1 MPSSPDLESRVPECP
16 GEGVGPPSHP
26 ELTEEQAYID
36 AAYARLD
43 AMRAAAARVAAGFSE
58 VGAGGT
64 HQARLERDVA
74 DSVTRRRLAALD
86 IGQAPLVFGRIDRT
100 HDFADPDRRFYIGRL
115 AVNDEQQEP
124 LVVDWRAPVAEPFYR
139 ATGVAPM
146 GVVRRRHFLTRPGAG
161 RELVGIDDEVFDRDA
176 ADAAGLS
183 AVGEAALLA
192 VLDRARTGRMG
203 DIVATI
209 QAEQD
214 EAIRADLA
222 GPLIVSGGPGTGKTA
237 VALHRAAYLL
247 YTYRKRLGSQGV
259 LLVGPSPIFLRYI
272 DQVLPS
278 LGEDEVSL
286 STAAGLKPQY
296 RVTGVDD
303 PATAVVKGDAR
314 MARVIARALRDRERP
329 LPRDAVFALDGV
341 ILRITRRDSRRLVE
355 RFSRRRGTH
364 NEQRPHLAR
373 SLVDQL
379 RAQYRR
385 ALGAA
390 APDDPDWDREVS
402 NRIRRVP
409 EVRAALERMWPV
421 LSGAELV
428 HDLFS
433 FEALVRSA
441 ADGIL
446 GREDQSRLVR
456 PRAPH
461 VREVAWTEGD
471 LALIDEAD
479 ALLGPPEA
487 ARPRRRRNR
496 RRVDDDA
503 ATRVVHDLGVG
514 GFLTPAQLAERYTAT
529 TGPAADDATE
539 PRTFGH
545 VLVDEAQDLSPMQWR
560 MLARRCPSG
569 SMTLVGD
576 FGQASRPGSA
586 SGWDEVQSLI
596 PTHAPVRHVTL
607 TVNYR
612 TPSEIMAVAARVLAA
627 AAPGIDAP
635 DSVRA
640 TGLAPEFV
648 AVDERSVL
656 AEVHRRA
663 TDAVR
668 RPGTKAVIAPL
679 GRHAALVD
687 ALADLGA
694 MAGTADA
701 LDAPIAILGP
711 VEAKGLEFDEVI
723 VVEPAELV
731 QPDRRGLRLLYVTL
745 TRATQRLQVVH
756 AQPLPEALAPA
767 VPSGPHRSRSS
778 LDEVMSS

>member
-1 MPSSPDLESRVPECP
+1 VAD
-16 GEGVGPPSHP
+16 GPPAHP
-26 ELTEEQAYID
+26 ELAEEQAYID

-43 AMRAAAARVAAGFSE
+43 AMRSAAARVAAGFSE

-86 IGQAPLVFGRIDRT
+86 IGSAPLVFGRLDRT
-100 HDFADPDRRFYIGRL
+100 QDFAPADRRFYIGRL

-146 GVVRRRHFLTRPGAG
+146 GVVRRRHFLTRPGVG
-161 RELVGIDDEVFDRDA
+161 RELAAIDDEVFDRDA

-192 VLDRARTGRMG
+192 ALDRARTGRMG

-214 EAIRADLA
+214 EAIRADVA

-278 LGEDEVSL
+278 LGEDEVTL
-286 STAAGLKPQY
+286 ATAAGLKPQY
-296 RVTGVDD
+296 RVAAVDA
-303 PATAVVKGDAR
+303 PEVAIVKGDAR
-314 MARVIARALRDRERP
+314 MARVIKRALRDREHP
-329 LPRDAVFALDGV
+329 LPRDVVFALDGIV
-341 ILRITRRDSRRLVE
+341 LRITRRESRRLIE
-355 RFSRRRGTH
+355 RYSRRRGTH
-364 NEQRPHLAR
+364 NEQRPHLSR
-373 SLVDQL
+373 SLIDHL
-379 RAQYRR
+379 RGQYRR

-390 APDDPDWDREVS
+390 APDDADWDRELG
-402 NRIRRVP
+402 NRLRRVP

-433 FEALVRSA
+433 FEGLVHSA

-446 GREDQSRLVR
+446 SREHQARLVR
-456 PRAPH
+456 TRSPN
-461 VREVAWTEGD
+461 VREVAWTEAD

-479 ALLGPPEA
+479 SLLGSPDA

-496 RRVDDDA
+496 RRFDDDA
-503 ATRVVHDLGVG
+503 ATRVAADLGVG
-514 GFLTPAQLAERYTAT
+514 GFLTPAQISERYGAT
-529 TGPAADDATE
+529 TGPASDDSSE

-576 FGQASRPGSA
+576 FGQASRAGSA

-596 PTHAPVRHVTL
+596 PTHVAVRHVTL

-612 TPSEIMAVAARVLAA
+612 TPAEIMAVAARVLAA
-627 AAPGIDAP
+627 AAPDLEAP
-635 DSVRA
+635 ESVRA
-640 TGLAPEFV
+640 TGVAPEFV
-648 AVDERSVL
+648 AVDAHRVL
-656 AEVHRRA
+656 DEVHRRA
-663 TDAVR
+663 AEAIP
-668 RPGTKAVIAPL
+668 RPGTKAIIAPPDH
-679 GRHAALVD
+679 HAALVD
-687 ALADLGA
+687 ALRDLGA
-694 MAGTADA
+694 MAGSADA
-701 LDAPIAILGP
+701 LDAPIAVLGP

-723 VVEPAELV
+723 VVEPAALV

-745 TRATQRLQVVH
+745 TRATRRLQLVH

-767 VPSGPHRSRSS
+767 VPSGAPPASGSDRSPSWN
-778 LDEVMSS
+778 EVMSS